1 MLNKKFVY
9 IASYFFSCSKLLMYR
24 NDDVLLQVSRY
35 DRNIQRGLLCTR
47 RSYPKCNQGCTGE
60 CRSHLPI
67 VVAFLTFTYCG
78 CISHIYLLWLHFSL
92 YTISVTY
99 IIVNIFCFIWLEA
112 VNQLLEY
119 VFTKID
125 VACQYNS
132 TIVV

>member
-1 MLNKKFVY
+1 MTMYCYRYQDMTETFKEVSFVPGGATLNAIKV
-9 IASYFFSCSKLLMYR
+9 A
-24 NDDVLLQVSRY
+24 QVSAVHIY
-35 DRNIQRGLLCTR
+35 LLWLHF
-47 RSYPKCNQGCTGE
+47 
-60 CRSHLPI
+60 SHLPI

-112 VNQLLEY
+112 VNQLLKY
-119 VFTKID
+119 VFAKID

-132 TIVV
+132 TIIV